1 MVMLLFSQK
10 VQLKLNRYLPHVK
23 FFCTFRYNKNKKI
36 LKVIKINTAFIEI
49 LSDLK
54 HCAFFG
60 KKVKNVTEHIYSD
73 GTST

>member
-1 MVMLLFSQK
+1 MSSFFVLFVTIK
-10 VQLKLNRYLPHVK
+10 
-23 FFCTFRYNKNKKI
+23 TKKI